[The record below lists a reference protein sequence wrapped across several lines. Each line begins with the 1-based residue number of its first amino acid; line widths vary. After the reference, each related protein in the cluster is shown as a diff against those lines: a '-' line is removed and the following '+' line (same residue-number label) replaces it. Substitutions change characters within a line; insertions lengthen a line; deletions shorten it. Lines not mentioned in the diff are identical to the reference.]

1 MESHFHHCIFIF
13 YLYIFGLQLHIRR
26 YQLLKINLQHSTL
39 SFLSLS
45 CCSFPG
51 ELSHAL
57 SSLFLQSKLSKQA
70 EIWAEEFS
78 CSLHSR
84 NPHVNLPDDPH
95 THLGRA
101 QLDSQLCD
109 FYSRFAQALTN
120 LGARGQHW
128 QRERNACSGEPAGL
142 QTPARQKSPSRMA
155 GIAPLF

>member
-13 YLYIFGLQLHIRR
+13 NLYIFGLQLHIRR

-109 FYSRFAQALTN
+109 FYSHFAQALTN

-142 QTPARQKSPSRMA
+142 QTPARQKSPSRTA